1 MESLVSGRFLKAFL
15 YGALLTIALSWLM
28 HLMIHGTGRHGAKD
42 EQLQTIDFVRLRKDS
57 ELEMRERRK
66 PPPPPP
72 PKAPP
77 PPPKMQIAAQQEQV
91 QSPTPFAIPNLGLAP
106 GIGGGPFLGAMGGG
120 LGTGDSDIIPLV
132 RISPQY
138 PRQAAMDRI
147 EGTVTMEFIVNA
159 DGTVRNVRI
168 VSANPPGV
176 FEQAAITAALKWK
189 FKPKVINGKAVEQK
203 GVQPMVFKLEGEE

>member
-1 MESLVSGRFLKAFL
+1 MESVFSPRFLRAFAL
-15 YGALLTIALSWLM
+15 AALLTVALSWLM
-28 HLMIHGTGRHGAKD
+28 HFMIHGVGRKAEKG
-42 EQLQTIDFVRLRKDS
+42 EQLQAIDFVRLRKDS
-57 ELEMRERRK
+57 DLTERERRK

-72 PKAPP
+72 PKTPP
-77 PPPKMQIAAQQEQV
+77 PPPQMKIASEQV
-91 QSPTPFAIPNLGLAP
+91 QQSPTPFNIPNLGLAP
-106 GIGGGPFLGAMGGG
+106 GIGGGPFLGAIGGG
-120 LGTGDSDIIPLV
+120 SMGGDSDIIPLV

-138 PRQAAMDRI
+138 PRQAALDRI

-189 FKPKVINGKAVEQK
+189 FKPKVVDGKPVEQK

>member
-1 MESLVSGRFLKAFL
+1 
-15 YGALLTIALSWLM
+15 
-28 HLMIHGTGRHGAKD
+28 
-42 EQLQTIDFVRLRKDS
+42 
-57 ELEMRERRK
+57 
-66 PPPPPP
+66 
-72 PKAPP
+72 
-77 PPPKMQIAAQQEQV
+77 MQIAAQQEQV

-168 VSANPPGV
+168 VAANPPGV

>member
-1 MESLVSGRFLKAFL
+1 MESLFSPRFLRAFGL
-15 YGALLTIALSWLM
+15 AAVLTLALSWLM
-28 HLMIHGTGRHGAKD
+28 NFLVHGSGHKADKG
-42 EQLQTIDFVRLRKDS
+42 EQLQAIDFVRLRKDS
-57 ELEMRERRK
+57 DLTERERRK

-72 PKAPP
+72 PKTPP
-77 PPPKMQIAAQQEQV
+77 PPPQMKVAAEQV
-91 QSPTPFAIPNLGLAP
+91 QQSPTPFNIPNLGLAP
-106 GIGGGPFLGAMGGG
+106 GIGGGPFLGAIGGG
-120 LGTGDSDIIPLV
+120 IGGGDSDIIPLV

-147 EGTVTMEFIVNA
+147 EGTVTLEFIVNP

-189 FKPKVINGKAVEQK
+189 FKPKVVDGKPVEQK
-203 GVQPMVFKLEGEE
+203 GVQPMSFKLEAEE

>member
-1 MESLVSGRFLKAFL
+1 
-15 YGALLTIALSWLM
+15 
-28 HLMIHGTGRHGAKD
+28 
-42 EQLQTIDFVRLRKDS
+42 
-57 ELEMRERRK
+57 MRERRK

-72 PKAPP
+72 PKTPP
-77 PPPKMQIAAQQEQV
+77 PPPKMQIATDQQV
-91 QSPTPFAIPNLGLAP
+91 QSPTPFNIPNLGLAP
-106 GIGGGPFLGAMGGG
+106 GIGGGPFLGAIGGG
-120 LGTGDSDIIPLV
+120 IGGGDSDIIPLV

-147 EGTVTMEFIVNA
+147 EGSVTMEFIVNP

-189 FKPKVINGKAVEQK
+189 FKPKVVDGKPVEQK
-203 GVQPMVFKLEGEE
+203 GVQPMVFKLEGED